1 MLQVYEDIATVITA
15 YPIYHSGSNL
25 KLVLVRN
32 VRRESRRRCCSSSVV
47 RTGAQLQA
55 DCEAAF

>member
-15 YPIYHSGSNL
+15 YPTYHLGSNL

-32 VRRESRRRCCSSSVV
+32 VRRES
-47 RTGAQLQA
+47 
-55 DCEAAF
+55 